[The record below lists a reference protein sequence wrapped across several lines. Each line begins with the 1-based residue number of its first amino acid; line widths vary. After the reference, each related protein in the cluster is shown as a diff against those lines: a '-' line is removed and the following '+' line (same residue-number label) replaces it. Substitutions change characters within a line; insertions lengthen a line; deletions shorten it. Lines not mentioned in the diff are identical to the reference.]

1 MMEQMYATLLC
12 LVSGIWYFKINNSVF
27 FFLCIPTVMYTI
39 NYTYS
44 NLNTYHIDSLIID
57 GENEEEIGIP
67 LLY

>member
-1 MMEQMYATLLC
+1 
-12 LVSGIWYFKINNSVF
+12 
-27 FFLCIPTVMYTI
+27 MYTI